1 MIQLHAT
8 ITFKSEESF
17 YFILKTP
24 LLQAYFVTL
33 CMTGYVDTFVTAIKS
48 FIEMTQFH
56 AQTEATP

>member
-8 ITFKSEESF
+8 ITFKSQENI

-24 LLQAYFVTL
+24 LLEAYFVK
-33 CMTGYVDTFVTAIKS
+33 VHDRIDTFVTAIKI
-48 FIEMTQFH
+48 FIEITQFL